1 MSAISITNLKKTYAL
16 KNSKEQKEA
25 LKDINIEIPKGSFY
39 GLLGPN
45 GAGKSTIINIIS
57 GLVNK
62 TSGEVVVNGFDLD
75 AAPREVRASI
85 GVVPQ
90 EVVIDP
96 FFNVHDTLEYYAGYY
111 GVPKAK
117 RRTDEILTALNLT
130 DKAKVN
136 PRRLSGGM
144 KRRLLIAKALV
155 HTPPILILDEPTAG
169 VDVEL
174 RSQLWAY
181 VKELNEKGTTIV
193 LTTHY
198 LEEAETLCDRISIIN
213 HGKVIADDKTSTLL
227 STIDEKILVITMKDK
242 IGNIPFELSKFQTK
256 VNDNINRLEVNY
268 RKSEISAAEI
278 INIVEASDMTITDI
292 STKEPNLED
301 VFRHMV
307 KA

>member
-1 MSAISITNLKKTYAL
+1 MLAIDIKNLRKTYSV
-16 KNSKEQKEA
+16 KNSSEQKEA

-62 TSGEVVVNGFDLD
+62 TSGSVIVNGYDLD
-75 AAPREVRASI
+75 KDSREVRRSI

-96 FFNVHDTLEYYAGYY
+96 FFNVFDTLEYYAGYY
-111 GVPKAK
+111 GVPKSK
-117 RRTDEILTALNLT
+117 RRTDEILQALNLS

-144 KRRLLIAKALV
+144 KRRMLIAKALV
-155 HTPPILILDEPTAG
+155 HAPPILILDEPTAG

-213 HGKVIADDKTSTLL
+213 HGKVIADDKTSKLL
-227 STIDEKILVITMKDK
+227 SSIDEKILVITLKDK
-242 IGNIPFELSKFQTK
+242 IGSIPFELSKFQTK
-256 VNDNINRLEVNY
+256 VNDNINRLEINY

-278 INIVEASDMTITDI
+278 INIVEASNLHIVDI

-301 VFRHMV
+301 VFRHLV